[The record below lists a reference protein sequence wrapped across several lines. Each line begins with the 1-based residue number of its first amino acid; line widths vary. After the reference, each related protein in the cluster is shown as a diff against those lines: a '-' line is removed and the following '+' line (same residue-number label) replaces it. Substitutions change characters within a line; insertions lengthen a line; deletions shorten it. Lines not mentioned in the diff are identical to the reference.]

1 MYRFISRKLV
11 FSIDETG
18 SLFLNS
24 ANILIPNVPSM
35 STKSV
40 LAFLNSAL
48 YQYLY
53 ITLFDDCKILKGN
66 LLRLPFPL
74 INQKQNRF
82 LVNLVEGILNGTQLS
97 SRVDDA
103 VFDVFG
109 LNQLERERVME
120 VVRG

>member
-1 MYRFISRKLV
+1 MYKFISKKLV
-11 FSIDETG
+11 FAIDETG

-24 ANILIPNVPSM
+24 ANILIPKVPSM

-53 ITLFDDCKILKGN
+53 IALFDDCKILKGN

-74 INQKQNRF
+74 IGKDQDYF
-82 LVNLVEGILNGTQLS
+82 LVKLVEDILDGIQS
-97 SRVDDA
+97 PSQVDDA
-103 VFDVFG
+103 VFNIFS
-109 LNQLERERVME
+109 LNQLQRKRVME
-120 VVRG
+120 VVYG